1 MLKCFGKYHEIINDG
16 YDVTLFIYFSTVIFV
31 IVLFTFYYSC
41 MVFIIF
47 MARFNIHFSF
57 YYSCHYSYIVF
68 VSLYKAYES
77 IVLGR
82 HGKTGG
88 SGRVNRVCGSR
99 VKTGQSSCGSSWV
112 DPYFSNKFF
121 FFFNYKNKSMTTY
134 LERMNKIN

>member
-1 MLKCFGKYHEIINDG
+1 MA
-16 YDVTLFIYFSTVIFV
+16 VFIYFFTVIFV

-41 MVFIIF
+41 IVFVIF
-47 MARFNIHFSF
+47 MAWFNVLFSF

-82 HGKTGG
+82 HGKTCG
-88 SGRVNRVCGSR
+88 SGRVGSIESR
-99 VKTGQSSCGSSWV
+99 VNRLAGPTRLTHIFQTSI
-112 DPYFSNKFF
+112 F
-121 FFFNYKNKSMTTY
+121 FFFNYKNKSTITC